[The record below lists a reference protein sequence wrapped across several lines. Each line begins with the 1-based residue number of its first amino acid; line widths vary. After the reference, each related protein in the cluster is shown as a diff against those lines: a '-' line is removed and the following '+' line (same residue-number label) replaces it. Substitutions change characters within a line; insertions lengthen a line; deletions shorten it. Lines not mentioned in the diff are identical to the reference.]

1 MTDTVQKPFFT
12 FTLEGSAYQI
22 GQQQGEMLKA
32 IPGWVDFLGSCN
44 ADWSAQNYGDAQ
56 ALYERS
62 CPGLNE
68 EIQGLSDTLHLSSQQ
83 LIYHFFTYL
92 VPPRCS
98 HFTALP
104 DLTANGHTLVGRSY
118 EFNIETNDNRFCLT
132 RPQGK
137 YAHMGTTSLLL
148 GRLDGMNEHGLVVTM
163 SAGGIP
169 VGNIPELRPPVQA
182 GLQFW
187 AVVRSLLENCKDVPE
202 AVAWLKEI
210 PCGGNPNLIF
220 ADAAG
225 RAARAEVYGA
235 HKTIREVEEGCLCAT
250 NHFNEAEMLEHTG
263 FVMANSPRRY
273 QLIQN
278 FLEEKRGKL
287 DVEGI
292 KSFLSRHYPQGLCC
306 HYYADTFGT
315 MHSQVFDPQARE
327 MHICF
332 GSPAVNGWHSYGFR
346 GGDIPSEEFTVS
358 FPQETA
364 PASFWR

>member
-1 MTDTVQKPFFT
+1 MTETMQKPYFT
-12 FTLEGSAYQI
+12 FTLEGTSYQI
-22 GQQQGEMLKA
+22 GQQQGKMLKE
-32 IPGWVDFLGSCN
+32 IPGWVEFFGSCKP
-44 ADWSAQNYGDAQ
+44 DWSEQYYGDAET
-56 ALYERS
+56 LYRRT

-68 EIQGLSDTLHLSSQQ
+68 EIQGLADTLHFSPQQ
-83 LIYHFFTYL
+83 LVYHFFTYL
-92 VPPRCS
+92 VPPHCS
-98 HFTALP
+98 HFAALS
-104 DLTANGHTLVGRSY
+104 DMTANGHTLVGRSY

-169 VGNIPELRPPVQA
+169 VGNVPDLRPPVQT

-220 ADAAG
+220 ADASG
-225 RAARAEVYGA
+225 RAARAEVWGA
-235 HKTIREVEEGCLCAT
+235 QKTIRQVEEGYLCAT
-250 NHFNEAEMLEHTG
+250 NHFNETEMLEHAG
-263 FVMANSPRRY
+263 FVMANSPVRY
-273 QLIQN
+273 ELMQR
-278 FLEEKRGKL
+278 FVEGKRQKL

-292 KSFLSRHYPQGLCC
+292 RGFLSQPYPQGLCC
-306 HYYADTFGT
+306 HYYAETFGT
-315 MHSQVFDPQARE
+315 MHSQIFDPQARE
-327 MHICF
+327 MQVCF
-332 GSPAVNGWHSYGFR
+332 GSPAVNDWHSYSFH
-346 GGDIPSEEFTVS
+346 DEAIPGEEFMVS